1 MKQVLVDTSIWVE
14 HFRHGNSTL
23 VELLNLNRVM
33 AHPLVIGEIAC
44 GTPAQRDQTLS
55 SLLLLPQSQQAAL
68 PEVLDF
74 IQREH
79 LYGLG
84 CGLVDL
90 LLLSST
96 LLTAGALLWT
106 ADKRLAKLALRFYPS
121 PFRQIL
127 QVVGQRTILDCT

>member
-23 VELLNLNRVM
+23 VELLSLNRVM

-44 GTPAQRDQTLS
+44 GTPPQRDQTLS
-55 SLLLLPQSQQAAL
+55 SLSLLPQPQQAAL

-74 IQREH
+74 IQREY

-106 ADKRLAKLALRFYPS
+106 ADKRLAKLAQRFFVAYEPA
-121 PFRQIL
+121 L
-127 QVVGQRTILDCT
+127 H

>member
-23 VELLNLNRVM
+23 VELLSLNRVM
-33 AHPLVIGEIAC
+33 AHPLVIGDIPC
-44 GTPAQRDQTLS
+44 GTPPQRDQTLS

-106 ADKRLAKLALRFYPS
+106 ADKRLAKLAQRFFVAYEPA
-121 PFRQIL
+121 L
-127 QVVGQRTILDCT
+127 H

>member
-23 VELLNLNRVM
+23 VELLSLNRVM

-106 ADKRLAKLALRFYPS
+106 ADKRLAKLAQRFFVAYEPA
-121 PFRQIL
+121 L
-127 QVVGQRTILDCT
+127 H

>member
-23 VELLNLNRVM
+23 VELLSLNRVM
-33 AHPLVIGEIAC
+33 AHPLVIGDIAC
-44 GTPAQRDQTLS
+44 GTPPQRDQTLS

-106 ADKRLAKLALRFYPS
+106 ADKRLAKLAQRFFVAYEPA
-121 PFRQIL
+121 L
-127 QVVGQRTILDCT
+127 H

>member
-23 VELLNLNRVM
+23 VELLSLNRVM
-33 AHPLVIGEIAC
+33 AHPLVIGDIAC
-44 GTPAQRDQTLS
+44 GTPSQRDQTLS

-74 IQREH
+74 IQREY

-106 ADKRLAKLALRFYPS
+106 ADKRLAKLARRFSVAYEPA
-121 PFRQIL
+121 L
-127 QVVGQRTILDCT
+127 H

>member
-23 VELLNLNRVM
+23 VELLSLNRVM

-44 GTPAQRDQTLS
+44 GTPPQRDQTLS
-55 SLLLLPQSQQAAL
+55 GLLLLPQSQQAAL

-106 ADKRLAKLALRFYPS
+106 ADKRLAKLAQRFFVAYEPA
-121 PFRQIL
+121 L
-127 QVVGQRTILDCT
+127 H